1 MQEHSFR
8 RQEVRGFSD
17 FSLTFARDSE
27 AVVVGVV
34 GELDCASGPT
44 LEDRLGDLIENQG
57 NRTVVIDLTNMTF
70 VDSSGLSVLVG
81 AYRRLRERGGDLS
94 LRCPSRSTRKV
105 FQITGLDRVLPIDE
119 R

>member
-1 MQEHSFR
+1 MS
-8 RQEVRGFSD
+8 FSD

-34 GELDCASGPT
+34 GELDCATGPT

-57 NRTVVIDLTNMTF
+57 NRTVVIDLENMTF
-70 VDSSGLSVLVG
+70 VDSSGLSVLVA
-81 AYRRLRERGGDLS
+81 AYRHLRERGGQLS
-94 LRCPSRSTRKV
+94 VRRPSPSTRRV
-105 FQITGLDRVLPIDE
+105 FEVTGLNRVLPIDD

>member
-1 MQEHSFR
+1 MQEHSFHH
-8 RQEVRGFSD
+8 QEVRCLGD

-34 GELDCASGPT
+34 GELDCATGPT
-44 LEDRLGDLIENQG
+44 LEDRLEDLIENQG
-57 NRTVVIDLTNMTF
+57 NRTLVIDLTDMTF

-81 AYRRLRERGGDLS
+81 AYRRLRQRGGDLS
-94 LRCPSRSTRKV
+94 LRHPSASTRKV
-105 FQITGLDRVLPIDE
+105 FGITGLDKVLPIDE

>member
-1 MQEHSFR
+1 MQEHSSR
-8 RQEVRGFSD
+8 RQELASFGD
-17 FSLTFARDSE
+17 FSLTFARDSQ

-34 GELDCASGPT
+34 GELDCATGPT
-44 LEDRLGDLIENQG
+44 LENRLEDLIENQG

-94 LRCPSRSTRKV
+94 LRRPSRSTRKV
-105 FQITGLDRVLPIDE
+105 FEITGLDRVLPIED